1 MRLHT
6 GASIQRGGHNVAKKP
21 VKKRQARVRAQK
33 QSAEPT
39 NQTGSAEAT
48 QVATPAQPGGLQAL
62 KQNLTGKRKAIFEI
76 LDDVK
81 KVTPE
86 QWQDP
91 NQVEQLAKQFAN
103 KLGLP
108 VPEQRIKQF
117 VNAYKEATKNGP
129 NANVDE
135 LVKKYGQNV
144 DEKTLQEIKKFVPKV
159 K

>member
-1 MRLHT
+1 VRKRT
-6 GASIQRGGHNVAKKP
+6 VKRTSKKNRQRVSEPSATP
-21 VKKRQARVRAQK
+21 AAEEPI
-33 QSAEPT
+33 SAEPT
-39 NQTGSAEAT
+39 SAQNKSPLDT
-48 QVATPAQPGGLQAL
+48 L
-62 KQNLTGKRKAIFEI
+62 KQNLSGKRKAIFEI

-81 KVTPE
+81 KVRPE

-91 NQVEQLAKQFAN
+91 NHVEQLAKEFAN

-117 VNAYKEATKNGP
+117 VNAYKDATKNGP

-135 LVKKYGQNV
+135 LVQKYAGNV
-144 DEKTLQEIKKFVPKV
+144 DEKTLKEIKKFVPKA

>member
-1 MRLHT
+1 V
-6 GASIQRGGHNVAKKP
+6 SKP
-21 VKKRQARVRAQK
+21 VKRTAKKGKISVSK
-33 QSAEPT
+33 PS
-39 NQTGSAEAT
+39 
-48 QVATPAQPGGLQAL
+48 ATPANQDPVGASTTSTQGGKPLNTL

-81 KVTPE
+81 KVRPE

-91 NQVEQLAKQFAN
+91 NQVEQLAKNFAN

-117 VNAYKEATKNGP
+117 VNAYKDATKNGP
-129 NANVDE
+129 SANVDE
-135 LVKKYGQNV
+135 LIQKYGQNV
-144 DEKTLQEIKKFVPKV
+144 DEQTLKEIKKFVPKT

>member
-1 MRLHT
+1 MEE
-6 GASIQRGGHNVAKKP
+6 GATVRKRAVKRTSKKG
-21 VKKRQARVRAQK
+21 
-33 QSAEPT
+33 
-39 NQTGSAEAT
+39 NT
-48 QVATPAQPGGLQAL
+48 QVQKPADNATDQPSAGMQPVSAQEGGKSPISTL

-81 KVTPE
+81 KVRPE

-91 NQVEQLAKQFAN
+91 SQVEELAKNFAN

-117 VNAYKEATKNGP
+117 VNAYKDATKNGP
-129 NANVDE
+129 NPNVDE
-135 LVKKYGQNV
+135 LVKKYGNNV
-144 DEKTLQEIKKFVPKV
+144 DDQTLKEIKKFVPKS

>member
-1 MRLHT
+1 M
-6 GASIQRGGHNVAKKP
+6 QKKS
-21 VKKRQARVRAQK
+21 VGKSRANVRAKNRVSGMTGQSQKPPRDAVQPATAPGNK
-33 QSAEPT
+33 QSGVNT
-39 NQTGSAEAT
+39 
-48 QVATPAQPGGLQAL
+48 L

-81 KVTPE
+81 KVKPE

-91 NQVEQLAKQFAN
+91 SQIEQMAKNFAN

-117 VNAYKEATKNGP
+117 VNAYKDATKNGP
-129 NANVDE
+129 NANVED

-144 DEKTLQEIKKFVPKV
+144 DDKTLNEIKKFVPKS

>member
-1 MRLHT
+1 ML
-6 GASIQRGGHNVAKKP
+6 QKKP
-21 VKKRQARVRAQK
+21 VKRMRPSKSPRAARPAT
-33 QSAEPT
+33 S
-39 NQTGSAEAT
+39 TGAT
-48 QVATPAQPGGLQAL
+48 APQGGDSIAVAADKSSSFDNL

-81 KVTPE
+81 KVKPE

-91 NQVEQLAKQFAN
+91 NQVEQLAKNFAG

-117 VNAYKEATKNGP
+117 VNAYKDATKHGAP
-129 NANVDE
+129 KANVDE
-135 LVKKYGQNV
+135 LVKKYGANV
-144 DEKTLQEIKKFVPKV
+144 DDKTLKEIKKFVPKS